1 MSKIITH
8 LMLITLT
15 DLILNN
21 IADMGN
27 EINEINDNNFI
38 YQHMIIS
45 DIKDMGITKS
55 FPF

>member
-1 MSKIITH
+1 
-8 LMLITLT
+8 MLITLT